1 MKTIAFIMNVLLV
14 SMLAVTQGASAAEE
28 NLAATLRDVME
39 KQTAAYGREDEK
51 DTMNYVHTKSPEYNS
66 MKQALP
72 GLFEALDVRTD
83 VIDFRYLGH
92 DDEFAVAR
100 VKLKTTSGSD
110 TKFAANVVDSIVVF
124 HQQNGAWKVWS
135 DEILGVELVQ

>member
-1 MKTIAFIMNVLLV
+1 MNTIACVMSIFLI
-14 SMLAVTQGASAAEE
+14 SMLAGTHGASAAED

-39 KQTAAYGREDEK
+39 KQTAAYGREDQN
-51 DTMNYVHTKSPEYNS
+51 DTMNYVHTKSPKYNS

-72 GLFEALDVRTD
+72 GLFETLDVRTQ
-83 VIDFRYLGH
+83 VVDFRYLGH

-100 VKLKTTSGSD
+100 VKLKTTGGAD
-110 TKFAANVVDSIVVF
+110 TKFTANILDTIVVF
-124 HQQNGAWKVWS
+124 HQQNGAWKFWS